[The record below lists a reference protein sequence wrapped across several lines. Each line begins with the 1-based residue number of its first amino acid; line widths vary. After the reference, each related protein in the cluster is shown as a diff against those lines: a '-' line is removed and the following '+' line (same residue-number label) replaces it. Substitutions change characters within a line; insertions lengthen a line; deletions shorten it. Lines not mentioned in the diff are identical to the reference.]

1 MIQFLGG
8 SNTVDQVTPGWIAQ
22 YNMYDYA
29 MSDEE
34 VLKMNMFCT
43 EKGNLVNED
52 TFTVV
57 GDMEKKEE
65 MFACAAAMN
74 MIG

>member
-1 MIQFLGG
+1 
-8 SNTVDQVTPGWIAQ
+8 
-22 YNMYDYA
+22 
-29 MSDEE
+29 
-34 VLKMNMFCT
+34 MNMFCT

-57 GDMEKKEE
+57 GDMERKEE